1 MNCEVGPQ
9 RVVQAAS
16 PRVAGVG
23 GPGGEAAERR
33 LPRCRYVPF
42 FLILFMYFSG
52 CFTPT
57 EAESSMPGAALLLV
71 VPSGLYYW

>member
-42 FLILFMYFSG
+42 FLILFIPCGEVCPYG
-52 CFTPT
+52 
-57 EAESSMPGAALLLV
+57 AE
-71 VPSGLYYW
+71 GLFVHFKVYEE

>member
-1 MNCEVGPQ
+1 MVPGTST
-9 RVVQAAS
+9 RT
-16 PRVAGVG
+16 
-23 GPGGEAAERR
+23 GGEEALGGGSWAAQHWF
-33 LPRCRYVPF
+33 PCCRYIPF

-57 EAESSMPGAALLLV
+57 KAESSMPGPALPLV